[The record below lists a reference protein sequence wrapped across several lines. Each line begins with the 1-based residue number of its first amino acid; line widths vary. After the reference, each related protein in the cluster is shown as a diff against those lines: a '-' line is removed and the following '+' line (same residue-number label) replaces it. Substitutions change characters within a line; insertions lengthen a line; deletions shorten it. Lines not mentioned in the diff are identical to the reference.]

1 MEQQEDDSYYPTDT
15 PQIPS
20 PQNDTLRRYFAWRTD
35 PAQLATNFYAQES
48 EAPEQ
53 TGTYSFKTKG
63 SSMHL
68 ESGFV
73 DATFNRPSD
82 LATQGNNAGTTGSI
96 LNGKV
101 LTLQQRLDFQESKK
115 HSHN

>member
-1 MEQQEDDSYYPTDT
+1 
-15 PQIPS
+15 
-20 PQNDTLRRYFAWRTD
+20 
-35 PAQLATNFYAQES
+35 
-48 EAPEQ
+48 
-53 TGTYSFKTKG
+53 
-63 SSMHL
+63 MHL

-96 LNGKV
+96 FFKWQSANAP
-101 LTLQQRLDFQESKK
+101 QQRLDFQESKK